1 MTTENWTSEQCRFLS
16 LCCNCPVP
24 YSWPLCFSEPWSLHG
39 GNMCACFLFALLV
52 TCVREIWW
60 ESRTPHCPLYQTIQ
74 TSGIQG
80 IRLVTPEGLWG
91 LDELQ
96 DLFQR
101 VWLEKWQLSVNS
113 HPLRKQSH
121 LVDAT
126 VCQLVGVILVRNI
139 SSYQKYCDYIVTHAT
154 FLSLFLIFLNP
165 VCP

>member
-1 MTTENWTSEQCRFLS
+1 
-16 LCCNCPVP
+16 
-24 YSWPLCFSEPWSLHG
+24 
-39 GNMCACFLFALLV
+39 MCASFLFALFV

-80 IRLVTPEGLWG
+80 ILLVTPEGLWG
-91 LDELQ
+91 LDKLQ

-101 VWLEKWQLSVNS
+101 VWLQKWQLSVNS

-139 SSYQKYCDYIVTHAT
+139 SSYQKYSFISTEAPWTAAIMMTTGVFPITV
-154 FLSLFLIFLNP
+154 SLFMGQRWWLHCWIVFLQRSSRNP
-165 VCP
+165 EHVGCPVPSRE